1 MANPVSDQNQSA
13 GADGSTGAATSQS
26 ARGSGKWL
34 TVVILVL
41 IAAFFFS
48 SVILNRIAMTQA

>member
-1 MANPVSDQNQSA
+1 MANTVGEQSQVT
-13 GADGSTGAATSQS
+13 GADGAATPQPV
-26 ARGSGKWL
+26 RGSGKWV

-48 SVILNRIAMTQA
+48 SIILNRIAMTQA